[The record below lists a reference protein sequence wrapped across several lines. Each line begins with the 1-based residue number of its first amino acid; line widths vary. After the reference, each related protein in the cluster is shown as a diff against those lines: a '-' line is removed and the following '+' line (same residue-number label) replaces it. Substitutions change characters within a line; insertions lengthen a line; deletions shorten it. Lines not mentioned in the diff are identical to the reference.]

1 MLHPSQVGD
10 FKNQILAELNKRLNK
25 WDDNLKG
32 VFISYNKV
40 QVLEGGKGRI
50 MDDYASVHYSVRY
63 HAIYIQPTV
72 GDKIYG
78 VI

>member
-1 MLHPSQVGD
+1 MSLNQVPTM
-10 FKNQILAELNKRLNK
+10 ICIYMS
-25 WDDNLKG
+25 NL
-32 VFISYNKV
+32 FISYNKV